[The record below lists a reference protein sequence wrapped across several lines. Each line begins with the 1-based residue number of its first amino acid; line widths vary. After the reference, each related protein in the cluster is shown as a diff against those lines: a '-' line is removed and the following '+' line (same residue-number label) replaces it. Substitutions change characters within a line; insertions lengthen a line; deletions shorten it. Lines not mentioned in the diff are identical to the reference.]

1 MYSCNAPR
9 VLVTELCRSPRL
21 ERSNILA
28 SRKRKNEDENENEEK
43 GKETRKTGKKRKG
56 NMLGLENGV
65 DTN

>member
-1 MYSCNAPR
+1 M
-9 VLVTELCRSPRL
+9 
-21 ERSNILA
+21 
-28 SRKRKNEDENENEEK
+28 NEEENENEEK